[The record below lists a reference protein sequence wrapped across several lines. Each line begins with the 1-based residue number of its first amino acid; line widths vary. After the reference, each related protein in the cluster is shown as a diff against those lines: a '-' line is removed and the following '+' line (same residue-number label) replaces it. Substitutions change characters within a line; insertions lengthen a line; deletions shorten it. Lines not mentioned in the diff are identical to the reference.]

1 MKRILILL
9 FLFVPSIE
17 SMESVGQELLAS
29 AKIIALSAGAATLY
43 GIANAELSAYLCPEF
58 FSQGGMLQMQN
69 RLPRNSILKQML
81 ISTDSPAVKAALWA
95 PITSWWV
102 GAAAGVPLAILARL
116 GTQLPQLS
124 AGDLIKPLAIAMAA
138 TATVSVGFGV
148 IHAYKARNPEYL
160 ERFKIRNINLMHG
173 IPEKSDLGYV
183 AAACNTAA
191 GYRLAALAKLGL
203 CGFVIA
209 KRLYS

>member
-1 MKRILILL
+1 MKKLLILL
-9 FLFVPSIE
+9 FLFVPLLE
-17 SMESVGQELLAS
+17 SMENVGNELLAS
-29 AKIIALSAGAATLY
+29 AKIVALSTGAATLY

-69 RLPRNSILKQML
+69 RLPRNNILKWML
-81 ISTDSPAVKAALWA
+81 VSTDSPALKAAIWA

-116 GTQLPQLS
+116 GTQMPQLS
-124 AGDLIKPLAIAMAA
+124 AGDLIKPLAIAMVA
-138 TATVSVGFGV
+138 TATVSASFGAFA
-148 IHAYKARNPEYL
+148 AYKARNPEYL
-160 ERFKIRNINLMHG
+160 ASFKINNINLMNG
-173 IPEKSDLGYV
+173 IPEKSELGYV

-191 GYRLAALAKLGL
+191 GYRLAVLAKLGL
-203 CGFVIA
+203 CGFVIT